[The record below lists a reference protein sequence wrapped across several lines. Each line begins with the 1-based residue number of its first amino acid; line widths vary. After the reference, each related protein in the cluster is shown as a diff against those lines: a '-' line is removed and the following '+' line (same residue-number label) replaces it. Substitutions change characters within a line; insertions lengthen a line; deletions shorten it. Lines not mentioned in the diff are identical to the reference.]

1 LTERKDMYLSR
12 IGLSAAMLLF
22 IAGCATKNDVSRF
35 QQDLDEVKG
44 RTLKVEKE
52 LGGVRSETREGLEK
66 NLKGFQSDLES
77 LRKITADLQASMD
90 GNKVDLQVMGGKVDD
105 LALQSK
111 KPADDLVLLKEDS
124 DRRQT
129 GAEKRL
135 EKTEK
140 AMEELQKQ
148 VAELRNREAEK
159 TPDAIYQRG
168 IDAYKANDFPKSREQ
183 FSKFIELF
191 PKHDLMA
198 NAHYWLG
205 ENYYSEKVYDQA
217 ILEFEKVVKDF
228 PTKGKVPSALLKQ
241 GMAFKELGD
250 AKSARFVYKK
260 LIESYPLADEV
271 KTAKDKLKEL
281 K

>member
-1 LTERKDMYLSR
+1 MYCTR
-12 IGLSAAMLLF
+12 IGLCGVILLF
-22 IAGCATKNDVSRF
+22 ITGCATRNDLAGL

-44 RTLKVEKE
+44 RTLKMEKE
-52 LGGVRSETREGLEK
+52 LGGVRSETREGMEK
-66 NLKGFQSDLES
+66 NLKGFQQDIDS
-77 LRKITADLQASMD
+77 LRKTTADLQAIMD

-111 KPADDLVLLKEDS
+111 KPADDLALLKEDA

-129 GAEKRL
+129 AAEKRL

-140 AMEELQKQ
+140 GLEELQKQ
-148 VAELRNREAEK
+148 VAEFRNRESEK

-168 IDAYKANDFPKSREQ
+168 IDAYRANDFPKSREQ
-183 FSKFIELF
+183 FSRFIELF
-191 PKHDLMA
+191 PKHDLTA

-217 ILEFEKVVKDF
+217 ILEFEKVIKDF
-228 PTKGKVPSALLKQ
+228 PTKGKVPAALLKQ
-241 GMAFKELGD
+241 GMSFKELGD
-250 AKSARFVYKK
+250 SKSARFVYKK

-271 KTAKDKLKEL
+271 KAAKDRLKEL